1 MAAQG
6 AGAGGM
12 TLDLNI
18 FIAILAMAAATVF
31 TRVSGLVLLHHVEMN
46 ERRRA
51 AIEAI
56 PPAVLMA
63 VIAPTAFAAGW
74 AETLACAATAIAAR
88 RLPMLMSVVIGVA
101 TVALLRAAGL

>member
-1 MAAQG
+1 
-6 AGAGGM
+6 M
-12 TLDLNI
+12 TLHFDIL
-18 FIAILAMAAATVF
+18 IAILAMAAATVF
-31 TRVSGLVLLHHVEMN
+31 TRISGLVLIRHVEID
-46 ERRRA
+46 ERRRT

-63 VIAPTAFAAGW
+63 VIAPTAFATGW

-88 RLPMLMSVVIGVA
+88 RLPMLASVVVGVA

>member
-1 MAAQG
+1 MI
-6 AGAGGM
+6 
-12 TLDLNI
+12 LDLNTL
-18 FIAILAMAAATVF
+18 IAIIAMAAATIF
-31 TRVSGLVLLHHVEMN
+31 TRLSGLVLIRHVAMD
-46 ERRRA
+46 ERRRT

-63 VIAPTAFAAGW
+63 VIAPTAFATGW

-88 RLPMLMSVVIGVA
+88 RLPMLASVVVGVA

>member
-1 MAAQG
+1 
-6 AGAGGM
+6 M
-12 TLDLNI
+12 TLDFDIL
-18 FIAILAMAAATVF
+18 IAILAMAAATVF
-31 TRVSGLVLLHHVEMN
+31 TRVSGLVLIRHVEID
-46 ERRRA
+46 ERRRT

-63 VIAPTAFAAGW
+63 VIAPTAFATGW

-88 RLPMLMSVVIGVA
+88 RLPMLASVVVGVA

>member
-1 MAAQG
+1 
-6 AGAGGM
+6 M
-12 TLDLNI
+12 TLDLNAL
-18 FIAILAMAAATVF
+18 IAILTMAAATVF
-31 TRVSGLVLLHHVEMN
+31 TRVSGIVLIRHVEID
-46 ERRRA
+46 ERRRT

-63 VIAPTAFAAGW
+63 VIAPTAFATGW

-88 RLPMLMSVVIGVA
+88 RLPMLASVVVGVA